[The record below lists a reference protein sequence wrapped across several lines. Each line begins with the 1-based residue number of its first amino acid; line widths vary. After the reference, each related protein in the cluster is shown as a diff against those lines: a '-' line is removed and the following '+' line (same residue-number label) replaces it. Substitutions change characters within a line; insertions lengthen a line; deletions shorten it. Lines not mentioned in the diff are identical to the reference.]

1 MTDPN
6 DEPVYVIS
14 VAARLAG
21 LPTWFLRVLDDE
33 GVVVPVRTDTNRRL
47 YSDNDVARLVRVRH
61 LTRDRKVNVDGVK
74 VILEMERER
83 EQERRDA
90 AAAAA
95 PLPPAGDLAAAAAL
109 SPRRSM
115 VGPPPQQPQPRS
127 SRFVA
132 GGPQAAGALPPYP
145 AER

>member
-47 YSDNDVARLVRVRH
+47 YSDNDVARLIRVRH

-83 EQERRDA
+83 EQERRQAEDGGA
-90 AAAAA
+90 ALA
-95 PLPPAGDLAAAAAL
+95 PRNGAPASPPARLVAGA
-109 SPRRSM
+109 P
-115 VGPPPQQPQPRS
+115 QPQS
-127 SRFVA
+127 
-132 GGPQAAGALPPYP
+132 AGALPPYP

>member
-47 YSDNDVARLVRVRH
+47 YSDNDVARLIRVRH

-83 EQERRDA
+83 EQERRQAED
-90 AAAAA
+90 
-95 PLPPAGDLAAAAAL
+95 DLAPIVPRNGASPQTRIAAGA
-109 SPRRSM
+109 
-115 VGPPPQQPQPRS
+115 PQN
-127 SRFVA
+127 
-132 GGPQAAGALPPYP
+132 AGALPPYS

>member
-47 YSDNDVARLVRVRH
+47 YSDNDVARLIRVRH

-74 VILEMERER
+74 VILEMESER
-83 EQERRDA
+83 EQERRRSDDA
-90 AAAAA
+90 DAA
-95 PLPPAGDLAAAAAL
+95 PLAPRNGASPPARL
-109 SPRRSM
+109 
-115 VGPPPQQPQPRS
+115 
-127 SRFVA
+127 VA
-132 GGPQAAGALPPYP
+132 GAPQNAGALPPYP
-145 AER
+145 AEH